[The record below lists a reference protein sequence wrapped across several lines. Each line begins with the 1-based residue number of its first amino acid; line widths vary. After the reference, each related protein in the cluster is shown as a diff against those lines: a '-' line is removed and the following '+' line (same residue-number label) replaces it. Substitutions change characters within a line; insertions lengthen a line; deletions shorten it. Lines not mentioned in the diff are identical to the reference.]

1 MSSAQNRRWEVSY
14 FICVYWKSSVKPQ
27 WTSEPF
33 QSQFQFSC
41 VCVCVCVEE
50 DGTDT
55 HTCTSFFNGWIAPIV
70 LAAAVITP
78 AAGVLSFSFSGHN
91 TAPCTLRWAQCVMQL
106 WQEYSH
112 LPEDFTKLSQPL
124 VLTFKL
130 QTMKRRTQSLTAL
143 LIIMNF
149 PHQLQ
154 WGSENV
160 RLFSVMMKAAV
171 TLNPKL

>member
-1 MSSAQNRRWEVSY
+1 MSSAQNRRREVSY
-14 FICVYWKSSVKPQ
+14 FICVDWKSSVKPQ

-78 AAGVLSFSFSGHN
+78 AAGILSFSFSGHN
-91 TAPCTLRWAQCVMQL
+91 TAPHTIRWAQCVIQL

-112 LPEDFTKLSQPL
+112 LPEDQTITASRAN
-124 VLTFKL
+124 L
-130 QTMKRRTQSLTAL
+130 QAPNHEEENTVAHSTSHYYELPPSASVRKWKCQAL
-143 LIIMNF
+143 LCDDEGCCDTQ
-149 PHQLQ
+149 P
-154 WGSENV
+154 
-160 RLFSVMMKAAV
+160 
-171 TLNPKL
+171 